1 MATFVFRCEKKEKK
15 ENGWKYS
22 AKPVITR
29 FKFTL
34 NYKIIPIKG
43 NEEILALHTDR
54 SN

>member
-15 ENGWKYS
+15 RKWKYS